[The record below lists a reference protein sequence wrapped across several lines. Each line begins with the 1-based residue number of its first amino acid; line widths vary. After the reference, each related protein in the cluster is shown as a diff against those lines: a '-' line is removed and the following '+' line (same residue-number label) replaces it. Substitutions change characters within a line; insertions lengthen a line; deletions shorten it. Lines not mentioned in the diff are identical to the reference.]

1 MQQRRP
7 VMTPSAQVAA
17 MVLVT
22 GSLLSLAAQAGPSLV
37 AVAVGLCGLLLAW
50 GWAGILGLPTPRG
63 TAGVLALGAVVVV
76 LSVAV
81 RGEQPWLTWLPA
93 ALSVSMIA
101 ALVHQL
107 LRRDGRPRLVES
119 VTSVVLGLALV
130 SCGALLVP
138 LVHTEPGA
146 WLVAV
151 TMAAAGASSVTEVA
165 GRWSGVRPWLV
176 PAALLA
182 GGLAAVAVGLAGGLP
197 WPAVLLLGVG
207 AAAVSHAVRMVLS
220 VQPTM
225 AQARPRLVAAVS
237 SALVTGAVA
246 YAVARTMLPD
256 ILAG

>member
-1 MQQRRP
+1 
-7 VMTPSAQVAA
+7 V
-17 MVLVT
+17 
-22 GSLLSLAAQAGPSLV
+22 
-37 AVAVGLCGLLLAW
+37 
-50 GWAGILGLPTPRG
+50 
-63 TAGVLALGAVVVV
+63 
-76 LSVAV
+76 
-81 RGEQPWLTWLPA
+81 
-93 ALSVSMIA
+93 IA